1 VPAFG
6 PQNVGGRKAGR
17 PIKPSDQRG
26 SVAQTT
32 GLSGEQAKHRL
43 RDFLRQVRIA
53 KLPES
58 CGIDQIGVTLH
69 ERRKGLVGAA
79 FREFAQ

>member
-1 VPAFG
+1 M
-6 PQNVGGRKAGR
+6 
-17 PIKPSDQRG
+17 
-26 SVAQTT
+26 
-32 GLSGEQAKHRL
+32 

-58 CGIDQIGVTLH
+58 CGIDQVGIAMH
-69 ERRKGLVGAA
+69 ERRESWVGAA